1 MAMADS
7 VTVETQGNVLIAHLD
22 DGKANALSMA
32 TIASLMAIVDQ
43 AEADEAID
51 ALVLHGRAGRF
62 SGGFDLDVIRG
73 GDPAAISALVCAGG
87 DLVQRLYGAGV
98 PVVAACTG
106 HALAAGA
113 LVLLG
118 CDVRIGADID
128 CKIGLNE
135 VAIGMVLPKWA
146 MTISKERLNPT
157 HVQRAVANGRLTD
170 GRGAVEAG
178 YLDEVVPADDVLAAA
193 VAAASSMST
202 LHRRAY
208 IGTVLS
214 FRGATLK
221 TLAEQI
227 ASDRNAGLVPTV

>member
-1 MAMADS
+1 MADS
-7 VTVETQGNVLIAHLD
+7 VTLETQGNVLIAHLD

-32 TIASLMAIVDQ
+32 SIATLLAAIDQ
-43 AEADEAID
+43 AEGDEAID
-51 ALVLHGRAGRF
+51 ALVLHGRPGRF
-62 SGGFDLDVIRG
+62 SGGFDLEVIRG

-87 DLVQRLYGAGV
+87 DLVHRLYGAGV

-113 LVLLG
+113 LMLLG

-146 MTISKERLNPT
+146 MTIAQERLNPT
-157 HVQRAVANGRLTD
+157 HVQRAVVNGRLTD
-170 GRGAVEAG
+170 SRGAVEAG
-178 YLDEVVPADDVLAAA
+178 FLDEVAPADDVLAVA
-193 VAAASSMST
+193 VAAASAMSA

-214 FRGATLK
+214 FRGQ
-221 TLAEQI
+221 TLAALAAQI
-227 ASDRNAGLVPTV
+227 ASDRSGGLVPTV